1 MKVKNTKNKRKRL
14 KILNNLLEFLRLL
27 GFLESFKRI
36 VVFCVKNIEGK
47 CLYLQLRNQGL
58 KQLGKQIRDQSLNWI
73 SIKIEIE
80 VNLQDN
86 NKIVQ
91 IY

>member
-36 VVFCVKNIEGK
+36 VVFGVKNIKGK
-47 CLYLQLRNQGL
+47 CPYLQLRNQGL
-58 KQLGKQIRDQSLNWI
+58 KQLGKQVRDQSLNWI

>member
-47 CLYLQLRNQGL
+47 CLYL
-58 KQLGKQIRDQSLNWI
+58 
-73 SIKIEIE
+73 
-80 VNLQDN
+80 
-86 NKIVQ
+86 
-91 IY
+91 